1 MQNLFQNTEV
11 AYDLK
16 KTSQLRKSIFLF
28 NLITKSFLVKILS
41 SVTLFFLKLGLPIK
55 WILKATIYEQFCG
68 GVSINECS
76 GIIKRMKKK
85 NVFSILDYS
94 IESLETEKDFDNA
107 FEKKLAIIKLSNENN
122 MPFSVFKPTSLGSY
136 KLFKKISSKE
146 ILTKKEKS
154 NWLNIEKRFDRIFRY
169 AKKMKVK
176 ILVDAEEYEV
186 QNAID
191 ELALKMMKK
200 YNTGNEAYIYNTV
213 QLYRWDRIKYL
224 KKLILERGDFR
235 LGLKLVRGAYM
246 EKERKLAND
255 NEYQSPLCKT
265 KQATDNNFNK
275 ALRLLFNNINGLD
288 IFVAS
293 HNEESNYLV
302 LEMMRKYS
310 IKNDSNNI
318 WFCQL
323 YGMGDNITFNLS
335 QKGYNVAKILPFG
348 PVKNLI
354 PYLIRRAQENSS
366 VGGQTNRELKYLK
379 RELLRRNN

>member
-1 MQNLFQNTEV
+1 
-11 AYDLK
+11 
-16 KTSQLRKSIFLF
+16 
-28 NLITKSFLVKILS
+28 
-41 SVTLFFLKLGLPIK
+41 
-55 WILKATIYEQFCG
+55 
-68 GVSINECS
+68 
-76 GIIKRMKKK
+76 MKKK

-107 FEKKLAIIKLSNENN
+107 FEKKLTIIKLSNEND

-136 KLFKKISSKE
+136 KLFKKKSSKE
-146 ILTKKEKS
+146 ILTNKEKS
-154 NWLNIEKRFDRIFRY
+154 SWLNIEKRFDGIFQY

-191 ELALKMMKK
+191 ELVLKMMKK

-235 LGLKLVRGAYM
+235 LGFKLVRGAYM
-246 EKERKLAND
+246 EKERKLATE
-255 NEYQSPLCKT
+255 NEYQSPICKT
-265 KQATDNNFNK
+265 KVATDSNFNK
-275 ALRLLFNNINGLD
+275 ALSLLFSNINGLD

-302 LEMMRKYS
+302 LELMSKYS
-310 IKNDSNNI
+310 IKNGSNNV

>member
-11 AYDLK
+11 AYNLK
-16 KTSQLRKSIFLF
+16 KTSQIRKSIFLF
-28 NLITKSFLVKILS
+28 SLLTKGFLVKILS
-41 SVTLFFLKLGLPIK
+41 SATLFFLKLGLPIK
-55 WILKATIYEQFCG
+55 WLLKATIYEQFCG
-68 GVSINECS
+68 GVNISECS

-107 FEKKLAIIKLSNENN
+107 FEKKLTIIKLSKENDI
-122 MPFSVFKPTSLGSY
+122 PFSVFKPTSLGSY
-136 KLFKKISSKE
+136 NLFKKKSSKG
-146 ILTKKEKS
+146 ILNDNEKS
-154 NWLNIEKRFDRIFRY
+154 NWFNIEKRFDRIFEY

-191 ELALKMMKK
+191 ELVLKMMKK

-213 QLYRWDRIKYL
+213 QLYRWDRIDYL
-224 KKLILERGDFR
+224 KKLIKDRCDFR
-235 LGLKLVRGAYM
+235 LGFKLVRGAYM
-246 EKERKLAND
+246 EKERQQAKDND
-255 NEYQSPLCKT
+255 YQSPICKT
-265 KQATDNNFNK
+265 KKATDNNFNK
-275 ALRLLFNNINGLD
+275 ALRLLFTNIECID

-293 HNEESNYLV
+293 HNEQSNYLV
-302 LEMMRKYS
+302 LEMMNKHS
-310 IKNDSNNI
+310 INNKSNNV

-335 QKGYNVAKILPFG
+335 KKGYNVAKILPFG
-348 PVKNLI
+348 PIKNLI

-366 VGGQTNRELKYLK
+366 VGGQTNRELIYLK
-379 RELLRRNN
+379 KELIRRNS

>member
-55 WILKATIYEQFCG
+55 WLLKATIYEQFCG
-68 GVSINECS
+68 GVTINECS
-76 GIIKRMKKK
+76 GIIKGMKKK

-107 FEKKLAIIKLSNENN
+107 FEKKLTIIKLSNEND

-136 KLFKKISSKE
+136 KLFKKKSSKE
-146 ILTKKEKS
+146 ILTNKEKS
-154 NWLNIEKRFDRIFRY
+154 NWLNIEKRFDIIFQY

-191 ELALKMMKK
+191 ELVLKMMKK

-235 LGLKLVRGAYM
+235 LGFKLVRGAYM
-246 EKERKLAND
+246 EKERKLAIEND
-255 NEYQSPLCKT
+255 YQSPICKT
-265 KQATDNNFNK
+265 KEATDSNFNK
-275 ALRLLFNNINGLD
+275 ALTLLLSNINGLD

-302 LEMMRKYS
+302 LEMMSKYS
-310 IKNDSNNI
+310 IMNDSNNI